1 MTLRKLSLARTLKP
15 GHVAPNPT
23 EVQTVIGNFAV
34 ILFLLVINGDLCMC
48 VDLVYD
54 VWDLMREPE
63 FESVAGKRN
72 FLTVLLFNR
81 LNSDLLHQ
89 Y

>member
-1 MTLRKLSLARTLKP
+1 
-15 GHVAPNPT
+15 
-23 EVQTVIGNFAV
+23 VIGNFAV